1 MSWGILPMT
10 NSMAFNTFQVRGGAQ
25 GRASSSLTPLPAAD
39 LTTSCMAAN
48 LLLALL
54 NAACGNTELFVV
66 NLQHQELVVHTTGH
80 ATECGGWWERSVMI

>member
-1 MSWGILPMT
+1 MT
-10 NSMAFNTFQVRGGAQ
+10 SSMAFNTFQVKGGAQ

-54 NAACGNTELFVV
+54 NAACGDIGLFVG
-66 NLQHQELVVHTTGH
+66 NLQHQELMTHTTGH
-80 ATECGGWWERSVMI
+80 ATDCGD

>member
-1 MSWGILPMT
+1 MT
-10 NSMAFNTFQVRGGAQ
+10 SSMAFNTFQVKGGAQ

-54 NAACGNTELFVV
+54 NAACGDTALFEG
-66 NLQHQELVVHTTGH
+66 NPQHQELMMHTIGH
-80 ATECGGWWERSVMI
+80 ATEHGD